1 MKIHSEKPG
10 FLSVFIENIFI
21 TGDEKPGF
29 FMSVYFCF
37 PDFCYNPMVRFF
49 VRIGSENSK

>member
-1 MKIHSEKPG
+1 MERSGTHPAFFVSGILFTVKIHSEKPG

-29 FMSVYFCF
+29 FMSVYFEF
-37 PDFCYNPMVRFF
+37 L
-49 VRIGSENSK
+49 